1 METPKEIALHV
12 MEKDDNHSDGKLQSI
27 RHLMMCARM
36 TQEGVFQREREISF
50 YEHRKLLNQQLIESD
65 NEALILL
72 NAKTIVSQ
80 VLYETDIP
88 SKNDVQAVE
97 TYKKVVDEYSHYLKV
112 LSLSDPLT
120 PETPVDRGR
129 RSSGG
134 F

>member
-12 MEKDDNHSDGKLQSI
+12 MEKDNSHSDTEIQSI

-36 TQEGVFQREREISF
+36 TQEGVFQRESEISF

-65 NEALILL
+65 NEVLIRL
-72 NAKTIVSQ
+72 NAITIVSQ

-88 SKNDVQAVE
+88 SRNDIQAVA
-97 TYKKVVDEYSHYLKV
+97 TYKQVVDEYSHYLTV

-120 PETPVDRGR
+120 PEPPVDRGR